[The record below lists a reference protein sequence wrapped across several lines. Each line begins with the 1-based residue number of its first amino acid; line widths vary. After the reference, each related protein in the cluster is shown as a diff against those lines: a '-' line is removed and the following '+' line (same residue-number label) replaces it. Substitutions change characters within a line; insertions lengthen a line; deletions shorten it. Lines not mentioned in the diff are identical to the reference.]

1 MCETTLGVGNTILT
15 KKDEV
20 LILWDTAFVT
30 SVCLTVVCVWGG
42 ERGVSCY
49 CIFMKS
55 QNESSVG
62 QDLIFHNK
70 SLSCLI

>member
-1 MCETTLGVGNTILT
+1 MCETMLGVGNTIVT

-49 CIFMKS
+49 
-55 QNESSVG
+55 
-62 QDLIFHNK
+62 
-70 SLSCLI
+70 